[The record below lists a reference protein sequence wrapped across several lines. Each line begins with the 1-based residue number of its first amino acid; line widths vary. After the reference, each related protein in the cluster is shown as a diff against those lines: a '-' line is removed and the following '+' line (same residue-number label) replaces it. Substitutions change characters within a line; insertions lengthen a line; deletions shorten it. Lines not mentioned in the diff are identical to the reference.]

1 MQKVL
6 GGHYAYIAAK
16 SEVDTQMTKQCGLA
30 TIDEKFLHMQ
40 YAFGVPNNSPYT
52 DIFSLKILKIL
63 ESGLMNIWER
73 KWWAQQ
79 KLCYEST
86 WDQRKVIN
94 LTDVQS
100 AFYLIGIGIV
110 LALLV
115 ICLEWICF
123 KIIRTKRRQ
132 QPDESYTVE
141 ISALP
146 V

>member
-16 SEVDTQMTKQCGLA
+16 SEVDTQMTRQCGLA

-40 YAFGVPNNSPYT
+40 YAFGMPNNSPYT

-73 KWWAQQ
+73 KWWARQ
-79 KLCYEST
+79 KLCYEAT

-94 LTDVQS
+94 LMDVQS

-110 LALLV
+110 LAILV
-115 ICLEWICF
+115 FCLEWICF
-123 KIIRTKRRQ
+123 KIIQTRKKP
-132 QPDESYTVE
+132 QPVNSQTAE
-141 ISALP
+141 ISTLP